1 MGSVHKFKKRPQGKS
16 RPFPWRKGKASFRR
30 KGRSLPMVAIVAFGL
45 IAGVVLGGAA
55 LWWRQGSEPAPDGAF
70 SCFMPRVIDGDTFAC
85 GGKRVRL
92 QGIDA
97 PETEGHCRP
106 GRDCAPGDPTAST
119 NNLRRLVRWSKVVC
133 RQTDTDVYGRAVAL
147 CSAGQTDLS
156 CAQVN
161 GGYAIYRYSPITC

>member
-1 MGSVHKFKKRPQGKS
+1 
-16 RPFPWRKGKASFRR
+16 
-30 KGRSLPMVAIVAFGL
+30 
-45 IAGVVLGGAA
+45 
-55 LWWRQGSEPAPDGAF
+55 
-70 SCFMPRVIDGDTFAC
+70 MPRVIDGDTFAC

-119 NNLRRLVRWSKVVC
+119 NNLRGLVRWSKVVC
-133 RQTDTDVYGRAVAL
+133 RQTDTDVYGRAVAI
-147 CSAGQTDLS
+147 CSAGKTDLS

-161 GGYAIYRYSPITC
+161 GGYAIYRYAAITC

>member
-1 MGSVHKFKKRPQGKS
+1 MGSVHKFKKRPPGKKG
-16 RPFPWRKGKASFRR
+16 PPPWRKGRASFRR
-30 KGRSLPMVAIVAFGL
+30 KYRSLPMGAIVALGL
-45 IAGVVLGGAA
+45 AAGVALGGGT
-55 LWWRQGSEPAPDGAF
+55 LWWTQGSAPAPDGSF
-70 SCFMPRVIDGDTFAC
+70 SCIMPRVIDGDTFAC

-106 GRDCAPGDPTAST
+106 GRDCAGGDPTAST
-119 NNLRRLVRWSKVVC
+119 NNLRGLVRWNKVTC

-147 CSAGQTDLS
+147 CSAGTTDLS

-161 GGYAIYRYSPITC
+161 GGYAIYRYAPITC